1 MPDEAMVVVDGNG
14 FYFRTRD
21 PDVRYCM
28 YILESRSF
36 YLKLTLAD

>member
-21 PDVRYCM
+21 PDVRYV
-28 YILESRSF
+28 YS
-36 YLKLTLAD
+36 